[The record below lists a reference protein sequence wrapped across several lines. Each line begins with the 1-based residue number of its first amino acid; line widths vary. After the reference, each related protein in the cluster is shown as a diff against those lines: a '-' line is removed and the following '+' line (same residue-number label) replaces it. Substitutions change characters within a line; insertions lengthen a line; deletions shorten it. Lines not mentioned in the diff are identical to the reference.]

1 MQGPV
6 PGKENSMEK
15 DMTRCGEEFPE
26 RYGPDTAALE
36 SAALALG
43 TAENMIRQEYL
54 TRLHNG
60 QVIPLPGQ
68 DADIKPG
75 RNIGLLEITDFVFD
89 EKEDVLDK
97 MSNMFSAI
105 CPGQIETVF
114 LLLENRILPEE
125 ELCRLYMGVCCRD
138 WTDVSTSTTMLK
150 SAVEGSFPGCRF
162 QNVDCEKTGAL
173 LSGLFHAQEGDPL
186 SVAAVSTDA
195 CPDWQSGRAY
205 VQGMEK
211 FVDGMRGKPYVLAL
225 VAEPIPTQELQR
237 MQRGYASL
245 YTSLSPLRTISLTR
259 TEGTSVTDITSWS
272 SQINSSVSVSTGR
285 QKGSSTA
292 YTTGKTTSRSKEEQ
306 NLAGSLMEAGFA
318 LGGALLGKGGGAF
331 LGASLGRAARSAAG
345 MAPVQVNEGE
355 NSGTTISVNEGE
367 TEQETR
373 QNGKTDIS
381 GGGQNTS
388 TSDSLGMQYTTE
400 NREVS
405 LLLQELDRWNDRL
418 EACQVHTAFRCAAYV
433 LSGMEE
439 DATTGANLYR
449 SLVTGP
455 NAHRGISCVNV
466 WSKSEDVKRICG
478 YLTRMLHPRFRLL
491 DAGCLQ
497 DVDPATLVS
506 FREMPLHFFW
516 PRKSVAGVSV
526 SHHAEF
532 ARTVSL
538 PGGHG
543 ERRSVELGRVFH
555 LGRTEN
561 NRVRLATDALVS
573 HMCVAGAARSGK
585 SNFCYQLLRRLREQD
600 VRFLVIEPAKGQ
612 YAQVFGGLED
622 VFCYGAN
629 PLKGELLSI
638 NPFAFPTGVGALE
651 HVESICSIFGTCW
664 PLYAAMPDL
673 LKDAILRSYQRAG
686 WDMEYGIPLDDEAR
700 FPTFADVLDIL
711 PVLIENAG
719 YSKEVTD
726 NYKGSLLTRVRS
738 MTNGINRLIFCTPE
752 LGDERLFNQNAIV
765 DISRIPSPET
775 QALIMGF
782 LVTRLAEFRRSEDQ
796 GMDLPLRH
804 VTVLE
809 EAHNLLNDSHSGP
822 AAGEGTSISGKSV
835 ELLVRAIAEM
845 GTYGEG
851 FLVVDQTPSALADAV
866 ISNTGTKVIFSL
878 PNRNDCHPMSMAA
891 SLSDEQE
898 REAANL
904 PQGVCAIRNRD
915 WSDPVLVKV
924 DYFPHEE
931 FCPPQEKPEQ
941 TPDRGRRSRNGA
953 LELLCALREKQ
964 EISPETCRSVSEA
977 LTREHGQRCRKLA
990 AVLDGLAEGTVPSW
1004 EVLCP
1009 AVLEATEAQE
1019 WFRQPEKDLTPWD
1032 REMRWELKR
1041 RRVTGKA
1048 AQNYVLEMA
1057 LQVYGKGRDKQL
1069 YWCWAAKLGR
1079 FSEQ

>member
-1 MQGPV
+1 ME
-6 PGKENSMEK
+6 ENMIRYSEK
-15 DMTRCGEEFPE
+15 FPE
-26 RYGPDTAALE
+26 KREPESAALE
-36 SAALALG
+36 NAALALG
-43 TAENMIRQEYL
+43 TARSMIRQEYL
-54 TRLHNG
+54 MRLHDG
-60 QVIPLPGQ
+60 QVIPLKDR
-68 DADIKPG
+68 DANIEPG

-125 ELCRLYMGVCCRD
+125 EQCRLYMGVCCRD
-138 WTDVSTSTTMLK
+138 WTDVSASTTMLK
-150 SAVEGSFPGCRF
+150 SAVESSFPGCRF

-173 LSGLFHAQEGDPL
+173 LTGLFHTQEGDPL

-195 CPDWQSGRAY
+195 CPDWQAGGAY

-225 VAEPIPTQELQR
+225 VAEPIPTQELRR
-237 MQRGYASL
+237 MQQGYAGL
-245 YTSLSPLRTISLTR
+245 YTSLSPLRTVSLTR
-259 TEGTSVTDITSWS
+259 TEGTSVTDVTSWS

-318 LGGALLGKGGGAF
+318 LGGALLGKNGGAL
-331 LGASLGRAARSAAG
+331 LGATLGKAVRSAAG

-355 NSGTTISVNEGE
+355 NSGTTVSVNEGE

-373 QNGKTDIS
+373 QDGKTDVS
-381 GGGQNTS
+381 GGGQNTG

-433 LSGMEE
+433 LSGVEG
-439 DATTGANLYR
+439 DATIGANLYR

-455 NAHRGISCVNV
+455 NARRGISCVNV
-466 WSKSEDVKRICG
+466 WSRPEDVEHICG
-478 YLTRMLHPRFRLL
+478 YLARMIHPHLRLL
-491 DAGCLQ
+491 DEGYLQ
-497 DVDPATLVS
+497 DVDPAALVS

-516 PRKSVAGVSV
+516 PRKSLAGVSV
-526 SHHAEF
+526 SRHAEF

-600 VRFLVIEPAKGQ
+600 VRFLVVEPAKGQ

-622 VFCYGAN
+622 VSCYGTN

-638 NPFAFPTGVGALE
+638 NPFAFPAGVGALE
-651 HVESICSIFGTCW
+651 HVESVCSIFSTCW

-711 PVLIENAG
+711 PPLIENAG

-752 LGDERLFNQNAIV
+752 LGDERLFNRNAIV

-809 EAHNLLNDSHSGP
+809 EAHNLLSASHSGP
-822 AAGEGTSISGKSV
+822 AGEGASIGGKSV

-878 PNRNDCHPMSMAA
+878 PNRNDCRPMSAAA

-904 PQGVCAIRNRD
+904 PQGVCVIRNRD

-931 FCPPQEKPEQ
+931 FCPPQEEPER
-941 TPDRGRRSRNGA
+941 TPYQGGQSRNDA
-953 LELLCALREKQ
+953 LELLCALRETQ
-964 EISPETCRSVSEA
+964 EIAPETCRSISEA
-977 LTREHGQRCRKLA
+977 LEQEYGSRFRKLA
-990 AVLDGLAEGTVPSW
+990 AVLDGLAKGAVPSW

-1009 AVLEATEAQE
+1009 AALEAAEAQE
-1019 WFRQPEKDLTPWD
+1019 WFRQPEEDLVSWD
-1032 REMRWELKR
+1032 REMRRELKR
-1041 RRVTGKA
+1041 RRVTGKT
-1048 AQNYVLEMA
+1048 AQDYVLEMA
-1057 LQVYGKGRDKQL
+1057 LQVYGKARDKQL
-1069 YWCWAAKLGR
+1069 YWRWAVEMGR
-1079 FSEQ
+1079 FSER

>member
-1 MQGPV
+1 ME
-6 PGKENSMEK
+6 ENMICYSEK
-15 DMTRCGEEFPE
+15 FPE
-26 RYGPDTAALE
+26 KRKSESTALE
-36 SAALALG
+36 NAALALG
-43 TAENMIRQEYL
+43 TARSVIRQEYL
-54 TRLHNG
+54 TRLRNG
-60 QVIPLPGQ
+60 QVIPLKDQ
-68 DADIKPG
+68 DASIEPG

-125 ELCRLYMGVCCRD
+125 EQCRLYMGICCRD
-138 WTDVSTSTTMLK
+138 WTDVSTSTAMLK
-150 SAVEGSFPGCRF
+150 SVVESNFPGCHF
-162 QNVDCEKTGAL
+162 QNVDCEKTGVL
-173 LSGLFHAQEGDPL
+173 LTGLFHTQEGDPL

-195 CPDWQSGRAY
+195 CPDWQSGGAY

-225 VAEPIPTQELQR
+225 VAEPIPTQKLRR
-237 MQRGYASL
+237 MQQGYASL
-245 YTSLSPLRTISLTR
+245 YTSLSPLRTLSLTR
-259 TEGTSVTDITSWS
+259 TKGTSVTDVTSWS

-292 YTTGKTTSRSKEEQ
+292 HTTGKTASRSKEEQ
-306 NLAGSLMEAGFA
+306 NLAGSLMEVGFT
-318 LGGALLGKGGGAF
+318 LGGAF
-331 LGASLGRAARSAAG
+331 LGASLGRAVRSAAG

-367 TEQETR
+367 TEQKTL
-373 QNGKTDIS
+373 QDGKTDVS
-381 GGGQNTS
+381 GGGQNTGV
-388 TSDSLGMQYTTE
+388 SDSLGMQYTTE

-433 LSGMEE
+433 LSGMDG
-439 DATTGANLYR
+439 DATIGANLYR

-455 NAHRGISCVNV
+455 NACKGISYVNV
-466 WSKSEDVKRICG
+466 WSKSEDVKHICG
-478 YLTRMLHPRFRLL
+478 YLTRMIHPHFRLL

-516 PRKSVAGVSV
+516 PRKSLAGVSV

-538 PGGHG
+538 SGGHG
-543 ERRSVELGRVFH
+543 ERRNVDLGRIFH

-622 VFCYGAN
+622 VFCYGTN

-638 NPFAFPTGVGALE
+638 NPFAFPAGVGALE
-651 HVESICSIFGTCW
+651 HVESVCSIFSTCW
-664 PLYAAMPDL
+664 PLYAAMPDI

-686 WDMEYGIPLDDEAR
+686 WDMEYGIPLDDETR

-711 PVLIENAG
+711 PALIENAG

-765 DISRIPSPET
+765 DISRVPSPET

-782 LVTRLAEFRRSEDQ
+782 LVTRLAEFRRSENL
-796 GMDLPLRH
+796 GMDLSLRH

-809 EAHNLLNDSHSGP
+809 EAHNLLSDSHSGP
-822 AAGEGTSISGKSV
+822 AAGEGASISGKSV

-878 PNRNDCHPMSMAA
+878 PNRNDCRPMSAAA

-904 PQGVCAIRNRD
+904 PQGVCVVRNRD
-915 WSDPVLVKV
+915 WNDPVLVKV
-924 DYFPHEE
+924 DYFPHEK
-931 FCPPQEKPEQ
+931 FCPSQEEPNR
-941 TPDRGRRSRNGA
+941 TPDRGGQSRNDA
-953 LELLCALREKQ
+953 LELLYALREKQ
-964 EISPETCRSVSEA
+964 EIAPETCRSISGA

-990 AVLDGLAEGTVPSW
+990 ALLDGLAKGTVPFW
-1004 EVLCP
+1004 EALCP
-1009 AVLEATEAQE
+1009 AALEATEAQE
-1019 WFRQPEKDLTPWD
+1019 WFRQPEEDLALWD
-1032 REMRWELKR
+1032 REMRRELQR
-1041 RRVTGKA
+1041 RRVTGRT

-1057 LQVYGKGRDKQL
+1057 LQVYGKGRDKRL
-1069 YWCWAAKLGR
+1069 YWRWAAELGR
-1079 FSEQ
+1079 FSER

>member
-1 MQGPV
+1 
-6 PGKENSMEK
+6 MEK
-15 DMTRCGEEFPE
+15 DMTRRGEAFPE
-26 RYGPDTAALE
+26 KRGPETAALE

-43 TAENMIRQEYL
+43 TARNMIRQEYL
-54 TRLHNG
+54 TRLHEG
-60 QVIPLPGQ
+60 QVIPLTGQ

-75 RNIGLLEITDFVFD
+75 RNIGLLKITDFVFD

-125 ELCRLYMGVCCRD
+125 ELCQLYMGVCCRD

-195 CPDWQSGRAY
+195 CPDWQSRRAY

-259 TEGTSVTDITSWS
+259 TEGTSVTDVTSWS

-292 YTTGKTTSRSKEEQ
+292 YTTGKTTSRSREEQ

-318 LGGALLGKGGGAF
+318 LGGALLGKGGAF
-331 LGASLGRAARSAAG
+331 LGASLGRTVRSAAG
-345 MAPVQVNEGE
+345 MAPIQVNEGE
-355 NSGTTISVNEGE
+355 NSSATISVNKGE

-373 QNGKTDIS
+373 QDGKTDVS
-381 GGGQNTS
+381 GGGQNTG
-388 TSDSLGMQYTTE
+388 TSDSMGMQYTKE

-455 NAHRGISCVNV
+455 NVRRGISCVNV
-466 WSKSEDVKRICG
+466 WSKSEDVRRICG
-478 YLTRMLHPRFRLL
+478 YLARMIHPRFRLL
-491 DAGCLQ
+491 GAGCLQ

-506 FREMPLHFFW
+506 FQEMPFHFFW
-516 PRKSVAGVSV
+516 PRKSMAGVSV

-538 PGGHG
+538 SGGHG

-585 SNFCYQLLRRLREQD
+585 SNFCYQLLRRLRKQD

-622 VFCYGAN
+622 VFCYGTN

-638 NPFAFPTGVGALE
+638 NPFTFPVGVGALE
-651 HVESICSIFGTCW
+651 HVESVCSIFSTCW

-711 PVLIENAG
+711 PALIENAG

-782 LVTRLAEFRRSEDQ
+782 LVTRLAEFRRSEDR

-809 EAHNLLNDSHSGP
+809 EAHNLLSDSHSGP
-822 AAGEGTSISGKSV
+822 AAGEGTNISGKSV

-878 PNRNDCHPMSMAA
+878 PNRNDCRPMSAAA

-904 PQGVCAIRNRD
+904 PQGVCVIRNRD

-931 FCPPQEKPEQ
+931 FRPPQEDPER
-941 TPDRGRRSRNGA
+941 TLDRGGRSRNDA
-953 LELLCALREKQ
+953 LELLCALREKR
-964 EISPETCRSVSEA
+964 EILPEVCRSVSEA
-977 LTREHGQRCRKLA
+977 LTREQGQRCRKLA
-990 AVLDGLAEGTVPSW
+990 AVLDGLAEGAVPSW

-1009 AVLEATEAQE
+1009 AVLEAVEAQE
-1019 WFRQPEKDLTPWD
+1019 WFRQPEEDLAPWD
-1032 REMRWELKR
+1032 REMRRELKR

-1048 AQNYVLEMA
+1048 TQNYVLEMA
-1057 LQVYGKGRDKQL
+1057 LQVYGKGRDKRL
-1069 YWCWAAKLGR
+1069 CWRWAAELGR
-1079 FSEQ
+1079 FSER